1 LADRGCVIQNNYPR
15 LREVLK
21 ILTNKSDKRN
31 EKDTAMLVPLMQE
44 VKFFKERKPMNYE
57 ELSEVA

>member
-1 LADRGCVIQNNYPR
+1 
-15 LREVLK
+15 VLTK
-21 ILTNKSDKRN
+21 TTEKRN
-31 EKDTAMLVPLMQE
+31 EKDTGLLVPLMQE